1 MLGSLSIGRARRAQ
15 GAAGGGRLERCVLR
29 YKWCMSLTQVAV
41 AQMNSTPD
49 VAQNMDSA
57 ERLVRR
63 AAQVSA
69 KLVVLPEAFAYLG
82 PEAGQREI
90 AEPLPGGGPLLE
102 RCQRWARELSVEL
115 ILGGFWERRSS
126 DERVYNT
133 SVHLGTDGA
142 IKALYRKIHLFDV
155 ELADG
160 TTLRESDKVAPGEEV
175 VVTDAPFGKLGLSIC
190 YDVRFPELYRRLVD
204 GGAIAISVPA
214 AFTLHTGK
222 DHWHV
227 LLQARAIESQSYV
240 LAAAQAGRCYGTR
253 MSYGHALV
261 CDPWGCVLA
270 QCGGEGEGIATALI
284 DTALVARIRA
294 QLPSLAHRKLG

>member
-1 MLGSLSIGRARRAQ
+1 
-15 GAAGGGRLERCVLR
+15 
-29 YKWCMSLTQVAV
+29 MSLTQVAV
-41 AQMNSTPD
+41 VQMNSTPD
-49 VAQNMDSA
+49 VEQNMLAA

-63 AAQVSA
+63 AADAAA

-82 PEAGQREI
+82 PEAGQRAI
-90 AEPLPGGGPLLE
+90 AEPLPEGGPLLA
-102 RCQRWARELSVEL
+102 RCQGWARSLAVEL
-115 ILGGFWERRSS
+115 VLGGFWEKRSS

-133 SVHLGTDGA
+133 SVHLGTDGR

-160 TTLRESDKVAPGEEV
+160 TSLKESDKVAPGEEV

-190 YDVRFPELYRRLVD
+190 YDVRFPELYRQLVD
-204 GGAIAISVPA
+204 RGAVALTVPA

-253 MSYGHALV
+253 VSYGHALIS
-261 CDPWGCVLA
+261 DPWGCVIA
-270 QCGGEGEGIATALI
+270 QCGGEGEGIATAQI
-284 DTALVARIRA
+284 DTELVERIRA
-294 QLPSLAHRKLG
+294 QLPSLRHRRLR